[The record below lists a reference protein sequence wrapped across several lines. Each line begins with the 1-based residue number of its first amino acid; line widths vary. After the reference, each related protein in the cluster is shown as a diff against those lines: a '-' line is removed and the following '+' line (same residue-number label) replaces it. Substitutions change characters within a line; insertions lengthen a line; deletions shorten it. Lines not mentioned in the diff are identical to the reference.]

1 MADRRLEF
9 RLLRRRVSELR
20 FCEVN
25 GRGLAS
31 MTGPM
36 NGLGWITERPR
47 TSGRLRVPDG
57 AGRLLTDIEFLVG
70 RLGRIRS
77 WEMVTQSASKT
88 LSLRENYWEQNR
100 TSELMV
106 QLLVVI

>member
-1 MADRRLEF
+1 
-9 RLLRRRVSELR
+9 
-20 FCEVN
+20 
-25 GRGLAS
+25 

-77 WEMVTQSASKT
+77 GEMVTQSASET
-88 LSLRENYWEQNR
+88 LSLREIIGNKTERLNWWC
-100 TSELMV
+100 SFWSSFKS
-106 QLLVVI
+106 QLKA